1 MKSQSRAIG
10 QDRAE
15 IGQLPEIIGQRDWAE
30 RSGSTGQESDV
41 ARFFLFKNI
50 EINRATAKSGN
61 AILCPNK
68 IVNNQQDK
76 SGKPGTYYVGTQRC
90 CPKGQRS
97 VRDGDWAA

>member
-1 MKSQSRAIG
+1 MKSQDRAIG
-10 QDRAE
+10 QHWAAT
-15 IGQLPEIIGQRDWAE
+15 GQMPEIIGQRDRAE
-30 RSGSTGQESDV
+30 GLGSTGQAPDA